1 MCGKMSS
8 RTTKRKMI
16 KQVAVSLLI
25 FILFDAALIF
35 IEYGNY
41 KEKIN
46 LLSTVVS
53 QEDTVKIVTG
63 ILKGESLDYS
73 EGEAILKEYGFER
86 NRDNVIYRRFWMQ
99 CGKIIGLSILLFG
112 AEMILFLIIT
122 RKRESREI
130 TEIKQLEKIVSDYR
144 KENFNDQIVSF
155 RIFSNTELGRLYLE
169 IEALGN
175 TLQLLHKRMRAEKE
189 ETKSLVTDISH
200 QLKTPVAALKTSFE
214 ILQNENLIK
223 EEQMEFTERCNM
235 QLRGI
240 ENLLSALVNI
250 SRMESGMITIRPE
263 ENYLFDTILEAV
275 NRVYEKAMNK
285 HISIEL
291 DADETVEE
299 LVVIHDPKWIAE
311 AFINI
316 LENAIKYSPENTS
329 ITIRVMNMTTFLRM
343 EIEDQGIGIPKEE
356 YNKVFQRFFRGSLEE
371 VKKESGSGVGLYLRR
386 EIISRHHGTIR
397 VSAGKY
403 GVGTVFTI
411 QLPRA

>member
-189 ETKSLVTDISH
+189 ETKSLVTDISK
-200 QLKTPVAALKTSFE
+200 QLKTRVAALKTSF
-214 ILQNENLIK
+214 
-223 EEQMEFTERCNM
+223 
-235 QLRGI
+235 
-240 ENLLSALVNI
+240 
-250 SRMESGMITIRPE
+250 
-263 ENYLFDTILEAV
+263 
-275 NRVYEKAMNK
+275 
-285 HISIEL
+285 
-291 DADETVEE
+291 
-299 LVVIHDPKWIAE
+299 
-311 AFINI
+311 
-316 LENAIKYSPENTS
+316 
-329 ITIRVMNMTTFLRM
+329 
-343 EIEDQGIGIPKEE
+343 
-356 YNKVFQRFFRGSLEE
+356 
-371 VKKESGSGVGLYLRR
+371 
-386 EIISRHHGTIR
+386 
-397 VSAGKY
+397 
-403 GVGTVFTI
+403 
-411 QLPRA
+411 